1 MAVCRTCNLDFE
13 KLRVELSVETLSRE
27 NRIGPRGLYLHCPA
41 CGERNEIELKP
52 YDLFVRGE
60 KRKFYRWRGAQTKIE
75 NFDGKCRINLGAMTL
90 SLSEKLKD
98 DYIAGDNFSVEQIC
112 HKAVPVFRQLDG
124 SLLAPDLPVRREY
137 LDLVDASRPAQS
149 DRTARGGYRFTFHL
163 TVAEQPVEITLPAVP
178 VRPGQTPADGVEAF
192 DGVHLLLWPKVSYR
206 AWRRYFLRFG
216 YAGATAEDIF
226 GESREAKVYA
236 FAGRSLDENERARGW
251 LQLDTVSPDRRTR
264 FACVESRPEW
274 VGVEFE
280 DGGRGEPTGGG
291 LWRVR
296 PAADAYPELGETN
309 VAVDFG
315 TSNTC
320 VAWDSPQR
328 PSLLA
333 IGSCDEVLINGAS
346 LPNRMEHPDTWPP
359 RQGFGRSQAL
369 LPTEI
374 LTRENVDEYRK
385 RSHKVSDW
393 VPVLD
398 YSIPTGGVE
407 AAYNEMGYVIPDFK
421 WQNMIGDA
429 WYKNQHVE
437 LQKKYIEFL
446 LLIVIAELVTHNAIG
461 PSLNVKFSYP
471 LAFDREMHDKFVSVL
486 QETTAAVSRQT
497 GVNVMPDLEG
507 AAPNKFIPLDEAR
520 AAARSASTHSNDD
533 SACLYV
539 DIGGGSTDIALLELR
554 GQTGRR
560 DSYVNICSFEY
571 AGGGLAAALAEGG
584 CLKAGSDISHFRRKI
599 REAGSVI
606 ELMNS
611 DTLFSGNKRNAITNK
626 SSYFYAYL
634 RQFLSR
640 LLAAHIINGALA
652 RNGGRPHA
660 EAHPAAAAPEAPP
673 APTPRETYR
682 VLLYPLGNGWGFGG
696 FIDARYESRVFAE
709 LLTREANLILD
720 EAITRQVVP
729 PGVPRVEVLSQVI
742 DEPKQ
747 AVVYGLLNKEGGES
761 LTEQDWSWRSI
772 VGWTTRT
779 GPTQRAEWYRPVTG
793 GSASAPAGA
802 EPVTSGAILECRSDE
817 WPAFPPR
824 LPTPHELDR
833 KNELTRFLARCSP
846 SAYEQSWLLESP
858 FHVLLEKL
866 FKPALKELI

>member
-13 KLRVELSVETLSRE
+13 KLRVELSYETLARE
-27 NRIGPRGLYLHCPA
+27 NRIGPRGLYLYCPA

-52 YDLFVRGE
+52 YNLFVRGE
-60 KRKFYRWRGAQTKIE
+60 KRKLYRWRGAQTKIE
-75 NFDGKCRINLGAMTL
+75 NFDGKCRINLGAMIL

-137 LDLVDASRPAQS
+137 LDLVDTSRRAQS
-149 DRTARGGYRFTFHL
+149 ERTARGGYRFTFHL
-163 TVAEQPVEITLPAVP
+163 TVAEQPVEVTLPPVP
-178 VRPGQTPADGVEAF
+178 ARPGQTPADGVEAF
-192 DGVHLLLWPKVSYR
+192 DGVHLLLWPKVNYR

-216 YAGATAEDIF
+216 YAGATAEDLF
-226 GESREAKVYA
+226 GEARDVKVYA
-236 FAGRSLDENERARGW
+236 FAGRSVDENERVRDW

-291 LWRVR
+291 LWRIR
-296 PAADAYPELGETN
+296 PAADAYPELETT

-320 VAWDSPQR
+320 IAWDAPQGA
-328 PSLLA
+328 SLLA
-333 IGSCDEVLINGAS
+333 VKSCDEVLINGAS
-346 LPNRMEHPDTWPP
+346 LPNRLEYPDTWPP

-385 RSHKVSDW
+385 RNHVVRDW

-398 YSIPTGGVE
+398 YSIPTSGVD
-407 AAYNEMGYVIPDFK
+407 AAYSEMECVIPDFK

-429 WYKNQHVE
+429 WYKKQHVD

-471 LAFDREMHDKFVSVL
+471 LAFDEEMQDKFVSVL
-486 QETTAAVSRQT
+486 QEATTAVSRQT
-497 GVNVMPDLEG
+497 GVNVMPDLVKVG
-507 AAPNKFIPLDEAR
+507 GKMTIPLDEAR
-520 AAARSASTHSNDD
+520 AAALSASAYGNDD

-554 GQTGRR
+554 RQTGRK
-560 DSYVNICSFEY
+560 DTYVNICSFEY

-584 CLKAGSDISHFRRKI
+584 CLKSGSDISHFRRKI
-599 REAGSVI
+599 RETGSVT

-611 DTLFSGNKRNAITNK
+611 DTLFSNNKKKAITNK
-626 SSYFYAYL
+626 SSFFYAYL

-640 LLAAHIINGALA
+640 LLAAHIINRALA
-652 RNGGRPHA
+652 ANGGRPHA
-660 EAHPAAAAPEAPP
+660 EARPAADAPDAPAARAP
-673 APTPRETYR
+673 YR

-696 FIDARYESRVFAE
+696 FIDTRYATRVFPE
-709 LLTREANLILD
+709 LLAKETNAILEEAVANK
-720 EAITRQVVP
+720 VVP
-729 PGVPRVEVLSQVI
+729 PDVPRVEVLSQAVG
-742 DEPKQ
+742 EPKD
-747 AVVYGLLNKEGGES
+747 AVVNGLLNNRDTGAFS
-761 LTEQDWSWRSI
+761 AQDWPWRSI

-779 GPTQRAEWYRPVTG
+779 SATQKAEWYRPVTG
-793 GSASAPAGA
+793 GSASAPPGA
-802 EPVTSGAILECRSDE
+802 EPVTDGAILECPAEE
-817 WPAFPPR
+817 WPAFPSR
-824 LPTPHELDR
+824 LPTPHELDER
-833 KNELTRFLARCSP
+833 NELTRFLAGCSP
-846 SAYEQSWLLESP
+846 SGVEQDWLQGSP

-866 FKPALKELI
+866 FKPALKELT